1 MAGTPAA
8 RKSDWVN
15 SETGRPPGGCC
26 RCRVCRSPTE
36 FLSESVAASY
46 PESRKANYC
55 NCRKLCGRLIGIHDR
70 ARFEFV
76 QGIEFHRIER
86 GDLVLIIIAIKRA
99 TALPYSIANRVE
111 PRRRREEPTQTGSA
125 RAWCSKVGFICA
137 YAPYAVHLRL
147 ALALHLPLDSVAL
160 RTERC
165 HGCYT
170 AARPYSECPAL
181 VCASDFVGESVERRL
196 ANCCRFAICFM
207 LVWVARV
214 QASVQAS
221 GRWKRKF

>member
-1 MAGTPAA
+1 MVLDRQSVGRFAPSNVLRSARTSNGSVPVGIPALPVLRVAGRRITMAGTPAA

-55 NCRKLCGRLIGIHDR
+55 NCRKLCGRLIRIHDR

-111 PRRRREEPTQTGSA
+111 PRRRREEPTQTRLLELGALTSA
-125 RAWCSKVGFICA
+125 LS
-137 YAPYAVHLRL
+137 
-147 ALALHLPLDSVAL
+147 ALM
-160 RTERC
+160 
-165 HGCYT
+165 HGTPC
-170 AARPYSECPAL
+170 
-181 VCASDFVGESVERRL
+181 
-196 ANCCRFAICFM
+196 I
-207 LVWVARV
+207 
-214 QASVQAS
+214 
-221 GRWKRKF
+221 